1 MDPLSYER
9 PGLRDAPGYVPGEQP
24 AGGVKLNT
32 NENPYPPPPAV
43 AEALARFPVERLRRY
58 PPADAAPFRAAAA
71 RVHGVDPAEVIAAN
85 GGDELL
91 RLAVTTYADPG
102 APVAIAPPTYSL
114 YRVLIRLH
122 GARPV
127 EVPLTGEW
135 GLPDRFAESLNRSG
149 ARLAFLPNP
158 HAPSGRLYDREEITA
173 VAEGFE
179 GVLLVDEAY
188 VDFVDPARGY
198 DLVPAI
204 RGLPNLL
211 ILRTLS
217 KGYSLA
223 GLRFGY
229 GLGPAPLLEP
239 MLTKTKDSY
248 NVDAIAQALAAAA
261 LESRAWAADNWAR
274 VRAER
279 ERLRAGLERLGLPSL
294 PSETNFVLASVPP
307 GAAASGAGG
316 DRVPGDGP
324 GLGGGAETGA
334 ARRPGGDEGAGG
346 GRRGSGAASARGADT
361 DERAGEDM
369 GGSGANALYR
379 ALKSRGVHV
388 RWFDEPRL
396 RDRLRISVG
405 APEENDRLLAALADL
420 LPAPARS

>member
-71 RVHGVDPAEVIAAN
+71 RVHGVDPDEVIAAN

-91 RLAVTTYADPG
+91 RLAVATYADPG

-261 LESRAWAADNWAR
+261 IESRAWAADNWAR

-316 DRVPGDGP
+316 DRRGPGDSP
-324 GLGGGAETGA
+324 GLGNEAETRATRG
-334 ARRPGGDEGAGG
+334 PDGDEGAGG
-346 GRRGSGAASARGADT
+346 GGRG
-361 DERAGEDM
+361 

-405 APEENDRLLAALADL
+405 APEENDRLLAALAEL

>member
-91 RLAVTTYADPG
+91 RLAVATYADPG

-198 DLVPAI
+198 DLVPAV
-204 RGLPNLL
+204 RDLPNLL

-261 LESRAWAADNWAR
+261 IESRSWAADNWAR

-316 DRVPGDGP
+316 DRRGPGDSP
-324 GLGGGAETGA
+324 GLGNEAETRATRG
-334 ARRPGGDEGAGG
+334 PDGDEEAGG
-346 GRRGSGAASARGADT
+346 GGRG
-361 DERAGEDM
+361 

>member
-9 PGLRDAPGYVPGEQP
+9 PGLKDTPGYVPGEQP

-71 RVHGVDPAEVIAAN
+71 LVHGVDPAEVIAAN

-91 RLAVTTYADPG
+91 RLAVATYADPG
-102 APVAIAPPTYSL
+102 EPVAIAPPTYSL

-158 HAPSGRLYDREEITA
+158 HAPSGRLYGREEITA

-198 DLVPAI
+198 DLAPAV
-204 RGLPNLL
+204 RDLPNLL

-261 LESRAWAADNWAR
+261 IESRAWAADNWAR

-279 ERLRAGLERLGLPSL
+279 ERLRAGLGRLGLPSL

-307 GAAASGAGG
+307 GAAAPEADGVGAGPARKAGGGRGPG
-316 DRVPGDGP
+316 DRPGP
-324 GLGGGAETGA
+324 GGAAETGA
-334 ARRPGGDEGAGG
+334 ARRPGGDGGAGG
-346 GRRGSGAASARGADT
+346 GR
-361 DERAGEDM
+361 ED
-369 GGSGANALYR
+369 GSGANALYR
-379 ALKSRGVHV
+379 ALKSRDVHV

-405 APEENDRLLAALADL
+405 APEENDRLLAALAEL
-420 LPAPARS
+420 LPAPPRS

>member
-1 MDPLSYER
+1 MDPASHER
-9 PGLRDAPGYVPGEQP
+9 PGLRDTPGYVPGKQP

-32 NENPYPPPPAV
+32 NENPYPPPPTV
-43 AEALARFPVERLRRY
+43 AEALARFPIERLRRY
-58 PPADAAPFRAAAA
+58 PPADAAPFREAAA
-71 RVHGVDPAEVIAAN
+71 RVHRVDPSEIIATN

-91 RLAVTTYADPG
+91 RLAVATYADPG
-102 APVAIAPPTYSL
+102 EPVAIAPPTYSL
-114 YRVLIRLH
+114 YKVLIRLH

-135 GLPDRFAESLNRSG
+135 RIPDRFAESLNRSG

-158 HAPSGRLYDREEITA
+158 HAPSGRLYGREEITA
-173 VAEGFE
+173 VADRFE

-188 VDFVDPARGY
+188 VDFVDPAHGY

-204 RGLPNLL
+204 RDLPNLL

-248 NVDAIAQALAAAA
+248 NVDALAQALAAAA
-261 LESRAWAADNWAR
+261 IESRAWAADNWAR

-279 ERLRAGLERLGLPSL
+279 ERLRAGLERIGLPSL
-294 PSETNFVLASVPP
+294 PSETNFVLAAVPP
-307 GAAASGAGG
+307 GAAAPAGGAGDG
-316 DRVPGDGP
+316 RGP
-324 GLGGGAETGA
+324 GGA
-334 ARRPGGDEGAGG
+334 P
-346 GRRGSGAASARGADT
+346 ARGADA
-361 DERAGEDM
+361 DEGRTGEVMD
-369 GGSGANALYR
+369 GSRANALYR
-379 ALKSRGVHV
+379 ALESRGVHV

-396 RDRLRISVG
+396 QNQLRISVG
-405 APEENDRLLAALADL
+405 TPEENDRLLAALAEL
-420 LPAPARS
+420 LPAPARDRAAPGGAPETSADA

>member
-43 AEALARFPVERLRRY
+43 AEALARFPAERLRRY

-71 RVHGVDPAEVIAAN
+71 RVHGVDPTEVIAAN

-91 RLAVTTYADPG
+91 RLAVATYADPG

-135 GLPDRFAESLNRSG
+135 RLPDRFAESLNRSG

-316 DRVPGDGP
+316 DRRGPGDSP
-324 GLGGGAETGA
+324 GLGNEAETRATRG
-334 ARRPGGDEGAGG
+334 PDGDEGAGG
-346 GRRGSGAASARGADT
+346 GGRG
-361 DERAGEDM
+361 

-405 APEENDRLLAALADL
+405 APEENDRLLAALAEL

>member
-91 RLAVTTYADPG
+91 RLAVATYADPG

-135 GLPDRFAESLNRSG
+135 GLPDHFAESLNRSG

-188 VDFVDPARGY
+188 VDFVAPARGY

-261 LESRAWAADNWAR
+261 IESRAWAADNWAR

-316 DRVPGDGP
+316 DRRGPGDSP
-324 GLGGGAETGA
+324 GLGNEAETRATRG
-334 ARRPGGDEGAGG
+334 PDGDEGAGG
-346 GRRGSGAASARGADT
+346 GGRG
-361 DERAGEDM
+361 

>member
-71 RVHGVDPAEVIAAN
+71 RVHGVDPTEVIAAN

-91 RLAVTTYADPG
+91 RLAVATYADPG

-135 GLPDRFAESLNRSG
+135 RLPDRFAESLNRSG

-261 LESRAWAADNWAR
+261 IESRAWAADNWAR

-316 DRVPGDGP
+316 DRRGPGDSP
-324 GLGGGAETGA
+324 GLGNEAETRATRG
-334 ARRPGGDEGAGG
+334 PDGDEGAGG
-346 GRRGSGAASARGADT
+346 GGRG
-361 DERAGEDM
+361 

-405 APEENDRLLAALADL
+405 APEENDRLLAALAEL

>member
-1 MDPLSYER
+1 MAPPSYER
-9 PGLRDAPGYVPGEQP
+9 PGLKGAPGYVPGEQP
-24 AGGVKLNT
+24 EGGVKLNT

-43 AEALARFPVERLRRY
+43 ADALARFPVERLRRY

-71 RVHGVDPAEVIAAN
+71 RAHGVDPAEVIAAN

-91 RLAVTTYADPG
+91 RLAVATYADPG

-127 EVPLTGEW
+127 EVPLTGDW

-158 HAPSGRLYDREEITA
+158 HAPSGRLYGREEIAA
-173 VAEGFE
+173 VAERFE

-198 DLVPAI
+198 DLTPAI
-204 RGLPNLL
+204 RRLPNLL

-261 LESRAWAADNWAR
+261 LGSRAWAEENWAK

-279 ERLRAGLERLGLPSL
+279 ERLRAGLERLGLPSP

-307 GAAASGAGG
+307 GAAAPGAGG
-316 DRVPGDGP
+316 SD
-324 GLGGGAETGA
+324 
-334 ARRPGGDEGAGG
+334 
-346 GRRGSGAASARGADT
+346 
-361 DERAGEDM
+361 
-369 GGSGANALYR
+369 SGANALHR
-379 ALKSRGVHV
+379 ALGSRGVHV

-405 APEENDRLLAALADL
+405 TREENDRLLAALAEV
-420 LPAPARS
+420 LPAP

>member
-1 MDPLSYER
+1 MNPLSYER

-91 RLAVTTYADPG
+91 RLAVATYADPG

-158 HAPSGRLYDREEITA
+158 HAPSGRLYAREEITA

-204 RGLPNLL
+204 RALPNLL

-261 LESRAWAADNWAR
+261 IESRSWAADNWAR

-316 DRVPGDGP
+316 DRRGPGDSP
-324 GLGGGAETGA
+324 GLGNEAETRATRG
-334 ARRPGGDEGAGG
+334 PDGDEEAGG
-346 GRRGSGAASARGADT
+346 GGRG
-361 DERAGEDM
+361 